1 MPANSRNVAIARTL
15 AKAWRPARDGRQ
27 QEQETPAKH
36 RKDHIRRKAF
46 EIKRRASQGMLLH
59 QECQQQQDKISS
71 VTPSS
76 GLPNT
81 ADASNNSRNVSNSIT
96 ASN

>member
-27 QEQETPAKH
+27 QEQETPATH
-36 RKDHIRRKAF
+36 RKDYIRRKAF
-46 EIKRRASQGMLLH
+46 EIRDAAPAEEC

-71 VTPSS
+71 GTPSS
-76 GLPNT
+76 GSPNT
-81 ADASNNSRNVSNSIT
+81 ADASNSRNVSNSIT